1 LLNIASTLVGA
12 FLLPYICGIQKTIIM
27 TSKKEIQI
35 RDITFKGKSSRGSYS
50 IYEIETYEP
59 INMMAIDHI
68 IVERDIIAETLENW
82 MNDNKVKP
90 SDALEFLNKNYK
102 L

>member
-12 FLLPYICGIQKTIIM
+12 FLLPYICGIQKTI
-27 TSKKEIQI
+27 
-35 RDITFKGKSSRGSYS
+35 SY
-50 IYEIETYEP
+50 E
-59 INMMAIDHI
+59 MAIDHI

-82 MNDNKVKP
+82 MNANKVKP